1 MIMLGLMMLTLAVLI
16 RLPLLRNNAA
26 ASTDTATD
34 SSAVANGSL
43 RLTVFMML
51 AVLFGGWL
59 LTCARELWQGH
70 SDALLILPRLL
81 LLLVVLLPGRVITHV
96 ALPLGW
102 PLVSYYL
109 SFLCWPRHA
118 GDLRGAALVMGA
130 VTLLP
135 LPKQS
140 GHAAMALRF
149 LERRLE
155 KLPRLGGAGLV
166 TQALLLSRR
175 GDTAGAR
182 ALLHTLHTVD
192 SQVCADWVR
201 SLALDYLAA
210 DAAAQGQWEE
220 VRSLALRPAA
230 QGAVLKFLAACA
242 TRFLP
247 PLPSPAG
254 QPTPAAAIATHQ
266 ELADLWQRLPSHT
279 RAASQSLL
287 LRAQQVAT
295 PKAEATSAAASV
307 QPSPLE
313 PGLSSLQLAQR
324 ELMQVLQQPVKS
336 LSVPRLLRLG
346 RDWERALGDAQT
358 ESYVQKRALVLGLI
372 EGGKPQL
379 ASLRADVVEQLSALL
394 QQSGLPI
401 APFLGEGK
409 PPCALLAEAAQAG
422 RSTLLEDLEAT
433 CTALKRRTEDARE
446 LPTAAEWHEWAQL
459 LSQYRNA
466 ATLGGPSVRHLA
478 WSSFHSPVCSWAVWL
493 WNKRGPKNKS
503 LRILGNAAFRFLAEE
518 AEALSDESN
527 AALGR
532 KNTACGL

>member
-34 SSAVANGSL
+34 ASVVANGSL
-43 RLTVFMML
+43 RLTVIMML

-70 SDALLILPRLL
+70 PDALLILPRLL

-149 LERRLE
+149 LEKRLE
-155 KLPRLGGAGLV
+155 KLPRLGGTGLV

-201 SLALDYLAA
+201 
-210 DAAAQGQWEE
+210 
-220 VRSLALRPAA
+220 
-230 QGAVLKFLAACA
+230 
-242 TRFLP
+242 
-247 PLPSPAG
+247 
-254 QPTPAAAIATHQ
+254 
-266 ELADLWQRLPSHT
+266 
-279 RAASQSLL
+279 
-287 LRAQQVAT
+287 
-295 PKAEATSAAASV
+295 
-307 QPSPLE
+307 
-313 PGLSSLQLAQR
+313 
-324 ELMQVLQQPVKS
+324 
-336 LSVPRLLRLG
+336 
-346 RDWERALGDAQT
+346 
-358 ESYVQKRALVLGLI
+358 
-372 EGGKPQL
+372 
-379 ASLRADVVEQLSALL
+379 
-394 QQSGLPI
+394 
-401 APFLGEGK
+401 
-409 PPCALLAEAAQAG
+409 
-422 RSTLLEDLEAT
+422 
-433 CTALKRRTEDARE
+433 
-446 LPTAAEWHEWAQL
+446 
-459 LSQYRNA
+459 
-466 ATLGGPSVRHLA
+466 
-478 WSSFHSPVCSWAVWL
+478 
-493 WNKRGPKNKS
+493 
-503 LRILGNAAFRFLAEE
+503 
-518 AEALSDESN
+518 
-527 AALGR
+527 
-532 KNTACGL
+532 